1 MNDLPLPILLLILGA
16 TIQALGFTGKE
27 TYTAIKNKISKD
39 KKRKE
44 DRKSDYQK
52 AKEVLEVLED
62 LNEKEDLY
70 KDREN
75 KRMLDNNMSVLMN
88 QQKASEIINE
98 IILNTEVDRFVLF
111 HTHNGNGQ
119 PNYFKPYKVSYLQY
133 NAVDPSHINKYQNIE
148 VDAEYTRM
156 LIEIQ
161 ENMEHKLPI
170 IVENMP
176 ECLLKSIYKK
186 EKIKYSEVYFLCAT
200 STGIIYTSLSTTKNI
215 TEYIE
220 NKEKIVLA
228 ISKIKAIFTDESSRV
243 FRDAIIRE
251 ENETR
256 LKEIYIQKERL
267 KESLEELKE

>member
-1 MNDLPLPILLLILGA
+1 MNDLPIPLLLLILGA
-16 TIQALGFTGKE
+16 IIQALQFTSKE
-27 TYTAIKNKISKD
+27 AYTAIKNKIVKD

-44 DRKSDYQK
+44 DIKSDYQK
-52 AKEVLEVLED
+52 AKEVLKVLED

-75 KRMLDNNMSVLMN
+75 KRMLDNNMSILMN

-133 NAVDPSHINKYQNIE
+133 NAVDPSHINRYQNIE

-161 ENMEHKLPI
+161 ENMENKLPI
-170 IVENMP
+170 VFENMP

-186 EKIKYSEVYFLCAT
+186 EKIKYAEVYFLCAT
-200 STGIIYTSLSTTKNI
+200 STGIIYTSLSTYMDIKEYTKQ
-215 TEYIE
+215 
-220 NKEKIVLA
+220 KEKITLA
-228 ISKIKAIFTDESSRV
+228 ISKLKAIYTEERSRV
-243 FRDAIIRE
+243 FKDVIIRE

-256 LKEIYIQKERL
+256 LKEIYISKEKL
-267 KESLEELKE
+267 KETLKE